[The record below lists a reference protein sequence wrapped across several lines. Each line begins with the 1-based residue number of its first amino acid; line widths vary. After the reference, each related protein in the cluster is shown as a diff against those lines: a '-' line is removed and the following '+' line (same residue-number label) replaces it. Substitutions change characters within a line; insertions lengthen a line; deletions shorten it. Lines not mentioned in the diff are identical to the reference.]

1 MAGRTIEAC
10 AVFFDVD
17 GTLVH
22 HPRGETVWQVLNR
35 AFLGDDARNEER
47 FRRFLAGDLSYADW
61 VALDVGDWIERGV
74 RRRDIV
80 RVIRAELAP
89 APGAREAI
97 LELHRRGYRL
107 AVISGTLD
115 LVIETLLPGLPFD
128 RVLTNR
134 VEFGP
139 DGRITGWRATPWDVE
154 GKGEAVEM
162 IAAEMGFP
170 PRWCAFVG
178 DHWNDLAAFARAG
191 TAIAFHPKDE
201 RVRAAA
207 DVVIESG
214 PLTAILP
221 LLPGARGCRGRE
233 SDR

>member
-1 MAGRTIEAC
+1 METPVVDAC

-22 HPRGETVWQVLNR
+22 HPREETVWQVLNR

-47 FRRFLAGDLSYADW
+47 FRRFLAGDLAYADW
-61 VALDVGDWIERGV
+61 VALDVGDWIERDV
-74 RRRDIV
+74 RRDDIV
-80 RVIRAELAP
+80 DVIRRELAP
-89 APGAREAI
+89 APGARETI
-97 LELHRRGYRL
+97 VELHRRGYRL

-115 LVIETLLPGLPFD
+115 VVIETLLPGLPFD

-134 VEFGP
+134 IEFGP
-139 DGRITGWRATPWDVE
+139 DGRITGWRATPYDVD

-162 IAAEMGFP
+162 IAREMGLP
-170 PRWCAFVG
+170 PRRCAFVG
-178 DHWNDLAAFARAG
+178 DHWNDLAAFARVG

-207 DVVIESG
+207 DLVIESG
-214 PLTAILP
+214 PLDA
-221 LLPGARGCRGRE
+221 LLPWFPGVADCPGERRGR
-233 SDR
+233 